1 MTEREEKG
9 KGERGR
15 DSENE
20 EGGDR
25 MKGNYDGLE
34 RERRDGKEREGK
46 RKEKERGER

>member
-20 EGGDR
+20 GRDR
-25 MKGNYDGLE
+25 MKDNYDGLE

-46 RKEKERGER
+46 RIEKERGER